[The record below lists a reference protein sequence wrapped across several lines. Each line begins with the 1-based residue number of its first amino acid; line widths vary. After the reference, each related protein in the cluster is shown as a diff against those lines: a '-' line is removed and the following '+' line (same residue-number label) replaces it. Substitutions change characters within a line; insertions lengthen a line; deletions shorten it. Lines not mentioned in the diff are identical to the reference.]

1 MLSGRQ
7 RLQGRKPAKSAS
19 DAVAKKT
26 TFLGKGFRAGHEGR
40 QKTFVERTPTK
51 NTPSKDESDSR
62 KALSKTILDGMR
74 LLAVDE

>member
-51 NTPSKDESDSR
+51 NTPSKD
-62 KALSKTILDGMR
+62 
-74 LLAVDE
+74 